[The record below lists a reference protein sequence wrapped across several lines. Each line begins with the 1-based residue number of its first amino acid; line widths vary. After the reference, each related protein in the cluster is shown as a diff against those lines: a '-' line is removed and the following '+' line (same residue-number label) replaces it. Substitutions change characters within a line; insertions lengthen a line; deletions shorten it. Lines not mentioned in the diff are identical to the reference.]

1 MVNTDVRR
9 RRLGVQDR
17 RNELTHS
24 CLQLI
29 GTKPWDEV
37 SMADIA
43 LAAGVSKPLLYHY
56 FSTKSDL
63 YHAAVRA
70 AADELRDATRPDPTL
85 PPRVRLLKALG
96 AHIDWIAEN
105 ALAYRAILQGG
116 ISSDDDVEAIVEES
130 RAEVVNRLAE
140 SFGFDSL
147 TSAQRIALRGW
158 VGFLEGACIEWLI
171 ARDIS
176 KAHLTRLLAAS
187 VSGALHAA
195 EVADDAIETSTTSEG
210 K

>member
-1 MVNTDVRR
+1 MVNTEVRR

-17 RNELTHS
+17 RNELTRA

-70 AADELRDATRPDPTL
+70 AADELREATRPDPAL
-85 PPRVRLLKALG
+85 PPRVRLLTALG
-96 AHIDWIAEN
+96 AHIDWIDEN
-105 ALAYRAILQGG
+105 AVAYRAVLQGG

-130 RAEVVNRLAE
+130 RAEVVTRLAE

-147 TSAQRIALRGW
+147 TSAQSIALRGW
-158 VGFLEGACIEWLI
+158 VGFLEGACIEWLV
-171 ARDIS
+171 ARDVS
-176 KAHLTRLLAAS
+176 KAHLARLLAAS

-195 EVADDAIETSTTSEG
+195 EVAEDTIEASTYLEG
-210 K
+210 E

>member
-1 MVNTDVRR
+1 MVNTEVRR

-17 RNELTHS
+17 RNELTRA

-70 AADELRDATRPDPTL
+70 AADELREATRPDPAL

-96 AHIDWIAEN
+96 AHIDWIDEN
-105 ALAYRAILQGG
+105 AVAYRAILQGG
-116 ISSDDDVEAIVEES
+116 ISSDAAVEAIVEES

-158 VGFLEGACIEWLI
+158 VGFLEAACIEWLI

-176 KAHLTRLLAAS
+176 KAHLARLLAAS
-187 VSGALHAA
+187 VIDPRILDSHHR
-195 EVADDAIETSTTSEG
+195 
-210 K
+210 KH